1 MTDTRPDAPANA
13 QTNVPGDTAQL
24 PPAPFKLIAQYLKDL
39 SFENPGAV
47 TVLTTPQRE
56 VPRGQLKF
64 DVQAKI
70 IAPMKYEV
78 SLVLGIT
85 AQREQDTIY
94 IVELEYAGLF
104 DVTGAPEE
112 HITPLL
118 MIEAPRLLF
127 PFAREILASATNAGG
142 YPTVLLNP
150 VDFVQVYREQMSR
163 RAASGAPAPVIPT
176 A

>member
-1 MTDTRPDAPANA
+1 MTDTPTPDI
-13 QTNVPGDTAQL
+13 VQL
-24 PPAPFKLIAQYLKDL
+24 PPAPFRLIAQYLKDL

-47 TVLTTPQRE
+47 QVLTIPQRE

-64 DVQAKI
+64 DVQARVV
-70 IAPMKYEV
+70 APMKYEI

-85 AQREQDTIY
+85 ALRDQETVY

-104 DVTGAPEE
+104 DLTGAPEE
-112 HITPLL
+112 HISPLL

-127 PFAREILASATNAGG
+127 PFAREILANATNAGG
-142 YPTVLLNP
+142 YPPVMLNP
-150 VDFVQVYREQMSR
+150 IDFVAVYRERMA
-163 RAASGAPAPVIPT
+163 RAAAGTQPAPVVPQ